1 MDRMIKEEGKRL
13 LHANTAPHDHCP
25 INSEHINA
33 STFTSEAPSK
43 KKKKKNGNVEE
54 KRNHMQ

>member
-43 KKKKKNGNVEE
+43 KNGNVEE